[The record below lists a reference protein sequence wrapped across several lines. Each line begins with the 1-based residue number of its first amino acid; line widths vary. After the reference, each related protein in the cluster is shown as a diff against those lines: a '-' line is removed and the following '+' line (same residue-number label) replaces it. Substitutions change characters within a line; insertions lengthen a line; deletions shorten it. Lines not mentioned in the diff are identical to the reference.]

1 MKQDPPK
8 AAPRQDPPKAAARAV
23 LVCVGDELLAGVI
36 VNTNAAMIGE
46 LLQAAGAPVQW
57 SVCVGDD
64 EDAIV
69 DVIRRAAADA
79 DVVIVT
85 GGLGPTQD
93 DRSREAIAGLLG
105 TELVRDESIVE
116 DIRARFRA
124 FGRDMPASNM
134 KQADI
139 PDGARAIPNP
149 WGTAPGIRAEL
160 DGAVIYAIPGVPGE
174 ARRML
179 DEQILPEF
187 GSGVTIRSRQL
198 RCVGLPESELADRF
212 DDLARAQNPR
222 MAFLPGGGEIRLRFV
237 ATGADESECYRLLDE
252 SERVVRE
259 RAGEFVY
266 GTDADTLE
274 KVVGEAL
281 ASRGLTLATAESCT
295 AGLLSSRIASI
306 PGASRYLVG
315 GVVAYSAAAKS
326 AELDVPPDLIERHGA
341 VSEEVTRAMATG
353 ARKRFSADVALAITC
368 VAGPGPQGGVAAG
381 QMFLG
386 LAGLNGVVEARGVKV
401 PGDRDQVR
409 QFATTFALSLLRAHL
424 A

>member
-1 MKQDPPK
+1 V
-8 AAPRQDPPKAAARAV
+8 AVRSV

-46 LLQAAGAPVQW
+46 LMQSVGAPVAW
-57 SVCVGDD
+57 SVCVADD

-69 DVIRRAAADA
+69 DAIKRGAEDA

-93 DRSREAIAGLLG
+93 DLTREAIGRLLG
-105 TELVRDESIVE
+105 TDLVRDESIVE
-116 DIRARFRA
+116 EIRARFRT
-124 FGRDMPASNM
+124 FGREMPASNA

-139 PDGARAIPNP
+139 PRGARAIVNP

-160 DGAVIYAIPGVPGE
+160 DGAIVYAIPGVPGE

-179 DEQILPEF
+179 EERIIPEL
-187 GSGVTIRSRQL
+187 GGGATIRARQL

-212 DDLARAQNPR
+212 HDLATAENPK

-237 ATGADESECYRLLDE
+237 ATAADESGCERLLDE
-252 SERVVRE
+252 AERTVRE

-266 GTDADTLE
+266 GVDTDTLE
-274 KVVGEAL
+274 EVVGKLL
-281 ASRGLTLATAESCT
+281 AVRGLTIATAESCT
-295 AGLLSSRIASI
+295 AGKLAARIANV
-306 PGASRYLVG
+306 PGASAYLVG
-315 GVVAYSAAAKS
+315 GVVAYTVEVKVS
-326 AELDVPPDLIERHGA
+326 ELGIDPGLISRYGA

-353 ARKRFSADVALAITC
+353 AKERFGSDVAVAITC
-368 VAGPGPQGGVAAG
+368 AAGPESQDGAEPG
-381 QMFLG
+381 QMYLA
-386 LAGLNGVVEARGVKV
+386 LAGLDGAVDSRGVRV
-401 PGDRDQVR
+401 PGDRAQVR
-409 QFATTFALSLLRAHL
+409 DFATTFALSLLRNHL

>member
-1 MKQDPPK
+1 MS
-8 AAPRQDPPKAAARAV
+8 RSV

-36 VNTNAAMIGE
+36 VNTNGAMIGE
-46 LLQAAGAPVQW
+46 VMQSVGVPVGW
-57 SVCVGDD
+57 SVCVGD
-64 EDAIV
+64 EQDAIV

-93 DRSREAIAGLLG
+93 DLTREAIAHLLG

-124 FGRDMPASNM
+124 FGRDMPESNA

-139 PDGARAIPNP
+139 PGGAQAIPNP

-160 DGAVIYAIPGVPGE
+160 DGATIYAIPGVPGE

-179 DEQILPEF
+179 SERILPEL
-187 GSGVTIRSRQL
+187 GTGATIKARLL

-212 DDLARAQNPR
+212 HDLANADNPK

-237 ATGADESECYRLLDE
+237 ATGRDEAECKRLLDE
-252 SERVVRE
+252 AERVVRE
-259 RAGEFVY
+259 RVGEFVY
-266 GTDADTLE
+266 GVDTDTLE
-274 KVVGEAL
+274 QVVGELLVAH
-281 ASRGLTLATAESCT
+281 GLTVATAESCT
-295 AGLLSSRIASI
+295 AGLLSSRIASVA
-306 PGASRYLVG
+306 GASRYLVG
-315 GVVAYSAAAKS
+315 GVVTYSSEAKTS
-326 AELDVPPDLIERHGA
+326 ELDVPPDLIARHGA
-341 VSEEVTRAMATG
+341 VSEEVTSAMATG
-353 ARKRFSADVALAITC
+353 ARKRFGADLALAITC
-368 VAGPGPQGGVAAG
+368 VAGPDPQDGVEPG

-386 LAGLNGVVEARGVKV
+386 LAAQDGSVAVRSVRV

-409 QFATTFALSLLRAHL
+409 QFASTFALSMLRAHL
-424 A
+424 S